1 MSMVHELANPK
12 RRVAGVKQVIRHA
25 HQAELEKVFIAKD
38 ADEDIISCLRG
49 ICDEHRIPCDVSH
62 TMHQIGNACQ
72 IEVGSACAGV
82 LRVTHK

>member
-1 MSMVHELANPK
+1 MVHELANPK

-38 ADEDIISCLRG
+38 ADEEIIGRLRS
-49 ICDEHRIPCDVSH
+49 ICDEHRIPCDVAH

-82 LRVTHK
+82 LRATHK